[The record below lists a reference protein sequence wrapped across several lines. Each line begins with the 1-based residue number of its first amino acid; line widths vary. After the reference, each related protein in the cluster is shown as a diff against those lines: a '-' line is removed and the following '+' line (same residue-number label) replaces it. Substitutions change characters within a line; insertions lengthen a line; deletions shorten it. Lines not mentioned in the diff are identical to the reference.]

1 MHFFIPKHLTE
12 ILTKREIGLK
22 IVLIWQLDVRVKMAL
37 PTHYKEGVTIAE
49 WNPGQVKRTFLS
61 ECILRVDVKF
71 KNSMVI
77 NGRCVQQFSK
87 TEIKRTVSRHFIS
100 TIKYE
105 TSRQDVSYITGMSW
119 SV

>member
-1 MHFFIPKHLTE
+1 ME
-12 ILTKREIGLK
+12 
-22 IVLIWQLDVRVKMAL
+22 QLDVRVKMAL